1 MTVIGLSKRKDKIDA
16 LRLTLFDVKG
26 RLDAVECDIRDEV
39 QVAAAFKWIEDI
51 HGGVDLLINNAGVLA
66 KGLLTDD
73 NNTNELRK
81 IIETNIIG
89 LCLCTREAIK
99 LMKKR
104 ETEDFGED
112 RGSTIPL
119 AQHLINKKPNYCNL
133 PP

>member
-16 LRLTLFDVKG
+16 IRLTLFDVPG
-26 RLDAVECDIRDEV
+26 RLDAVECDIRDEA
-39 QVAAAFKWIEDI
+39 QVAAAFKWIEEV

-104 ETEDFGED
+104 ETEDFGEN
-112 RGSTIPL
+112 RGILFNWPKT
-119 AQHLINKKPNYCNL
+119 
-133 PP
+133 